1 MQAEVEG
8 VCIRNSDE
16 GLAVVKRKGRCFL
29 HCRRAVGANLGKVGR
44 GIEKTQFSRTLKR
57 HKIIVRMKMVGTG

>member
-8 VCIRNSDE
+8 VCTQNSDE
-16 GLAVVKRKGRCFL
+16 GLAVVKRKDSYLL
-29 HCRRAVGANLGKVGR
+29 HCRRAVGVNLGKVGR
-44 GIEKTQFSRTLKR
+44 GIEKPQFSRTLKR